1 MQLVAATLVVGAND
15 FLIYDVAAAAAA
27 APFTAD
33 HNARIGSKFSG
44 SAVTWRYPRKISGSA
59 VTWT

>member
-33 HNARIGSKFSG
+33 HTARIGS
-44 SAVTWRYPRKISGSA
+44 KISGSA